1 MDPNK
6 QKHKQAPNKGHATSE
21 NWCVEKK
28 KGQTELE
35 IKFLEKRMGLKL
47 C

>member
-6 QKHKQAPNKGHATSE
+6 HEHKQTPNKGHKTSE
-21 NWCVEKK
+21 NYCVEKK
-28 KGQTELE
+28 KGQTYLE
-35 IKFLEKRMGLKL
+35 IKFLEQILVLKL

>member
-6 QKHKQAPNKGHATSE
+6 QKHKQTPNKGHDNSE
-21 NWCVEKK
+21 NYCVEK